1 MTHLPPAKI
10 RRVVLTGITRY
21 GQVHSFPSRVKLE
34 LPPAGAGPLEPPW
47 NPGLAPAH
55 RGGCGRGNGRA
66 GSAGRVAVALG

>member
-34 LPPAGAGPLEPPW
+34 LPPRWVPGV
-47 NPGLAPAH
+47 NP
-55 RGGCGRGNGRA
+55 
-66 GSAGRVAVALG
+66 